1 MKKPRATRETSNEL
15 SCRVIV
21 PSKSVKKM
29 NFGLVFIAGSKVRPI
44 LYSISQVYH
53 YIPKR

>member
-1 MKKPRATRETSNEL
+1 MKRAALEADDLL

-29 NFGLVFIAGSKVRPI
+29 TLGLSFRASGYGISARGRR
-44 LYSISQVYH
+44 SIEG
-53 YIPKR
+53 